1 MTQVKNPTKNK
12 SADVINLL
20 KADHKKVKDLFK
32 EFEGMQDKQNSAEK
46 KKEIVR
52 QICQE
57 LTLHALAEEAIVYPA
72 ARKAI
77 KDEDLMD
84 EADVEH
90 AGAKELIAQLE
101 TMNPEESHYNAKV
114 TVLRE
119 YIEHHVKEEESEMF
133 PKLQKS
139 GVDRK
144 EMAEELTH
152 FKAEHEEEIKTDSST
167 RLDGR
172 GTQNTG
178 SSSGI
183 RSTRGTNQTH
193 RDPASDLPTDP
204 IRHSSASKQAEAGK
218 QSRKNKQGS

>member
-1 MTQVKNPTKNK
+1 MTRVKNPTKNK

-152 FKAEHEEEIKTDSST
+152 FKAEHEEEIKTDSSK

-172 GTQNTG
+172 GTQNAG

-183 RSTRGTNQTH
+183 RSTRETNQTH

-218 QSRKNKQGS
+218 QSRKNK